1 MMALEISSLQGNILN
16 KNINKIKDH
25 FQKLKMKTKIPI
37 NIKSKTSLNKF
48 KEIMNSDKKVKNN
61 HINLI
66 LLRNVGKAY
75 LANQYSTRK
84 LDSVIN
90 KYIN

>member
-1 MMALEISSLQGNILN
+1 MALEMSSLQGNILN
-16 KNINKIKDH
+16 ENINKIKDH

-66 LLRNVGKAY
+66 LLRNLGKAY
-75 LANQYSTRK
+75 LANRYSNRK

>member
-1 MMALEISSLQGNILN
+1 MLHLLKSIEKHFQNEN
-16 KNINKIKDH
+16 KHQDH
-25 FQKLKMKTKIPI
+25 FQKLNMKTKIPI
-37 NIKSKTSLNKF
+37 NIKSKTSINKF

-66 LLRNVGKAY
+66 LLRNLGKAY
-75 LANQYSTRK
+75 LANRYSNRK

-90 KYIN
+90 NYIN

>member
-1 MMALEISSLQGNILN
+1 MIENNLR
-16 KNINKIKDH
+16 
-25 FQKLKMKTKIPI
+25 T
-37 NIKSKTSLNKF
+37 NKF

-66 LLRNVGKAY
+66 LLRDLGKAY
-75 LANQYSTRK
+75 LANRYSTRK

>member
-1 MMALEISSLQGNILN
+1 MALDMSSLQGNSLN

-25 FQKLKMKTKIPI
+25 FQNLKMKTTIPN

-66 LLRNVGKAY
+66 LLRNLGKAY
-75 LANQYSTRK
+75 LANRYSTGK

>member
-1 MMALEISSLQGNILN
+1 
-16 KNINKIKDH
+16 
-25 FQKLKMKTKIPI
+25 
-37 NIKSKTSLNKF
+37 
-48 KEIMNSDKKVKNN
+48 MNSDKKVKNN

-66 LLRNVGKAY
+66 LLRNLGKAY
-75 LANQYSTRK
+75 LANRYSIRK